1 MENSIVES
9 TLINHPCN
17 YIIINYSLLN
27 WELLSN
33 QLTNQFLD
41 IHTIDYHPQLKYF
54 NKNDKLIV

>member
-1 MENSIVES
+1 METNIVKS

-33 QLTNQFLD
+33 QLFDTSRDL
-41 IHTIDYHPQLKYF
+41 HTIDYNHQ
-54 NKNDKLIV
+54 